1 MMQIDNLFDER
12 RKTLVHIVQVV
23 LIVLAIILSIG
34 RVTIKNPP
42 ASRANTVAITLVRV
56 TLTTRLD
63 SFPHT
68 SPLTLHPQPR
78 ASNP

>member
-63 SFPHT
+63 SFPRT